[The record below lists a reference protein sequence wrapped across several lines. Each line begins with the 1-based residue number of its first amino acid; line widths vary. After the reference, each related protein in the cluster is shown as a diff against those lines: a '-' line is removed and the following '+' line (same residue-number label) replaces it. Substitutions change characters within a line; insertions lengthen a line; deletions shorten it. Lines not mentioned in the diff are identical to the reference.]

1 MKKLQGA
8 RRQVRAQLVLTIP
21 PFAGASKV
29 PRLCRATV
37 SVGDPSEGT
46 SFVFRGPQR
55 EPCSLATGAPGDLG
69 SLREVTCTY
78 NALCGCRTLEGILLL
93 GLQLHPPSSALG
105 EERSAK

>member
-1 MKKLQGA
+1 MLA
-8 RRQVRAQLVLTIP
+8 IP

-55 EPCSLATGAPGDLG
+55 EPCSLAPGAPGDLG
-69 SLREVTCTY
+69 SLREVACTY
-78 NALCGCRTLEGILLL
+78 NALCGCRTLESMILL
-93 GLQLHPPSSALG
+93 GPQINPPSSTLG
-105 EERSAK
+105 AEGRAK